1 MSHPSVST
9 GVRFTPSFPAPGKAR
24 KTASSA
30 FSDPDANHAFDR
42 SLETPTGVPGDG
54 NCLYWA
60 FGVLLATYGTRDKTQ
75 PGATARYTQQHLQ
88 PQAIRDKLA
97 LRIRDPQHW
106 SSHFLRILET
116 VRDINP
122 PLARAAVESV
132 TTYLMETLQIP
143 ATDYTDMDALDA
155 LIKAGLSL
163 AEAAERAETL
173 SEPSE
178 AFEKVLKEK
187 IDAGAVP
194 RGYLERMQHIVNTY
208 TTTSL
213 GKNKTFASSLEVELL
228 AEEFGVVIY
237 YYVGE
242 EKNLLQET
250 SEDPFDNIARDFDNA
265 RLAHVMFPDEATR
278 KAVTTKADK
287 ATDADVAAREDAR
300 LHGFHIV
307 RLGLHFY
314 YGRRKATHPEGN
326 DVPPTKPWL
335 GPLPGA
341 WWALGLPADTDS
353 AADRAKLLANRR
365 RRLESTGSAH
375 SAAHAGGSGAGMNAE
390 LHQLHMATKRRLEQ
404 GTLGRDAPT
413 NPNPGYSTAT
423 VSPPMTT
430 AISGT
435 AASAIAPAGLPT
447 TAVFPREPLVPLQR
461 RPLAETSTPSQT
473 PAWGSSGARLGSGYT
488 AAEMRG
494 AAAAARTGDA
504 ELDRLLA
511 LFEGPNNA
519 VPSMDLDFL
528 AADEVHDP
536 RDVDGLEDDTNYAD
550 TDIEMQLA
558 AIEEGLRHELS
569 AWADQDGQQQ
579 LLD

>member
-24 KTASSA
+24 KTVSSA
-30 FSDPDANHAFDR
+30 FSDPDANTAFDR
-42 SLETPTGVPGDG
+42 SLEKPTGVPGDG

-88 PQAIRDKLA
+88 PQAIRNKLA
-97 LRIRDPQHW
+97 LRIGDPQHW

-122 PLARAAVESV
+122 PSARAAVESV
-132 TTYLMETLQIP
+132 TKYLVETLDIP
-143 ATDYTDMDALDA
+143 ATEYTDMDVLDA
-155 LIKAGLSL
+155 LANAGLSP
-163 AEAAERAETL
+163 AEAAEQAETL

-178 AFEKVLKEK
+178 AFEKVLKGK

-194 RGYLERMQHIVNTY
+194 QEYLQSMQHIVNTY
-208 TTTSL
+208 IETSL
-213 GKNKTFASSLEVELL
+213 GKNKVFAGSLEVELL

-242 EKNLLQET
+242 EKNLLAET
-250 SEDPFDNIARDFDNA
+250 NADPFDNTALDFDNA
-265 RLAHVMFPDEATR
+265 RLAHIMFPDEATR
-278 KAVTTKADK
+278 QAVTTKTET
-287 ATDADVAAREDAR
+287 ATGAETAAREDAK

-314 YGRRKATHPEGN
+314 YGRRKATHPMGSN
-326 DVPPTKPWL
+326 VPPTKPWL

-353 AADRAKLLANRR
+353 AADRAKLLAE
-365 RRLESTGSAH
+365 RRLKMQRAGSAH
-375 SAAHAGGSGAGMNAE
+375 SAAHAGARGAGMNAE
-390 LHQLHMATKRRLEQ
+390 LHQAHMASKRRLEQ
-404 GTLGRDAPT
+404 GVLGRDAPT
-413 NPNPGYSTAT
+413 NPNPGYSIAT
-423 VSPPMTT
+423 VSSPMTT

-435 AASAIAPAGLPT
+435 AASAIAPAGAPT
-447 TAVFPREPLVPLQR
+447 MAVFPREPLVPLQR
-461 RPLAETSTPSQT
+461 RPLAETSTQSQT

-488 AAEMRG
+488 AAEMR
-494 AAAAARTGDA
+494 AASRLTGDA

-511 LFEGPNNA
+511 LFEGPDTSL
-519 VPSMDLDFL
+519 PSVDLELL

-536 RDVDGLEDDTNYAD
+536 RDVDGLEDDTNYDDA
-550 TDIEMQLA
+550 DIEMQLA
-558 AIEEGLRHELS
+558 AIEEALRHDLS
-569 AWADQDGQQQ
+569 AGAGQDVQ

>member
-24 KTASSA
+24 KTVSSA
-30 FSDPDANHAFDR
+30 FSDPAANTAFDR

-88 PQAIRDKLA
+88 PQAIRNKLA
-97 LRIRDPQHW
+97 LRIGDPQHW
-106 SSHFLRILET
+106 SSHFLRILEA

-122 PLARAAVESV
+122 ESARAAVKSV

-143 ATDYTDMDALDA
+143 ATNYTDMDALNA
-155 LIKAGLSL
+155 LIKAGLSP
-163 AEAAERAETL
+163 ADTAERAETL

-178 AFEKVLKEK
+178 VFEKVLKER

-194 RGYLERMQHIVNTY
+194 QEHMQSMQDIVNTY
-208 TTTSL
+208 IKTSL
-213 GKNKTFASSLEVELL
+213 RKNKMFAGSLEVELL

-242 EKNLLQET
+242 EKNLLEET
-250 SEDPFDNIARDFDNA
+250 SADPFDNIARDFDNA

-278 KAVTTKADK
+278 RAVTTKADK
-287 ATDADVAAREDAR
+287 ATDGDVAAREDAR
-300 LHGFHIV
+300 LHGFHLV

-314 YGRRKATHPEGN
+314 YGRRKPTHPEGN
-326 DVPPTKPWL
+326 DVSPTKPWL

-353 AADRAKLLANRR
+353 AADRAKLLAERR
-365 RRLESTGSAH
+365 RKMQSAGSAH
-375 SAAHAGGSGAGMNAE
+375 SAAHAGARGAGMNAE
-390 LHQLHMATKRRLEQ
+390 LHQAHMASKRRLEQ
-404 GTLGRDAPT
+404 GVLGRDAPT
-413 NPNPGYSTAT
+413 NPNPGYSIAT
-423 VSPPMTT
+423 VSSPMTT

-435 AASAIAPAGLPT
+435 AASAIAPPGLPT
-447 TAVFPREPLVPLQR
+447 MAVFPREPLVPLQR

-494 AAAAARTGDA
+494 AAAAAITGDA
-504 ELDRLLA
+504 QLDRLLA
-511 LFEGPNNA
+511 LFERPDTFL
-519 VPSMDLDFL
+519 PSVGLELL
-528 AADEVHDP
+528 AAGEVHDP
-536 RDVDGLEDDTNYAD
+536 RDVDGLEDDTNYND
-550 TDIEMQLA
+550 EDIEMQLA
-558 AIEEGLRHELS
+558 QIEAALQHELS
-569 AWADQDGQQQ
+569 AEADQDGQQP
-579 LLD
+579 LD